1 MGLISPIR
9 PIKPIKPMNLSKKQ
23 FEVTALIIVLTI
35 IAIALLLSSCNVTRT
50 VTTTAQTIQRGDT
63 TTVIMT
69 KTVEQYDGNVDAT
82 KLVQAG
88 QAAGL

>member
-1 MGLISPIR
+1 
-9 PIKPIKPMNLSKKQ
+9 MNLTKKQ

-69 KTVEQYDGNVDAT
+69 KTIESYDGRVDAT
-82 KLVQAG
+82 KLLQAG
-88 QAAGL
+88 TAASGL

>member
-1 MGLISPIR
+1 
-9 PIKPIKPMNLSKKQ
+9 MNLSKKQ
-23 FEVTALIIVLTI
+23 FEVTAIIVV
-35 IAIALLLSSCNVTRT
+35 LLIFILACILSGCNVTRT

-82 KLVQAG
+82 KLLKAG
-88 QAAGL
+88 TVASGL